1 VSQDVDM
8 RTGSLFG
15 GLVFLIIGVAGLL
28 VYFPDYQQY
37 TSTLGQVGRAL
48 NPELER
54 AYNQILIYVIGSAA
68 AILMGLALLIY
79 GVASKSKTST

>member
-1 VSQDVDM
+1 M

-37 TSTLGQVGRAL
+37 TSTLGQIGRAL

-54 AYNQILIYVIGSAA
+54 AYNQVLIYLVGSAA
-68 AILMGLALLIY
+68 AILIGLTLMIY
-79 GVASKSKTST
+79 GVASKPQTSA